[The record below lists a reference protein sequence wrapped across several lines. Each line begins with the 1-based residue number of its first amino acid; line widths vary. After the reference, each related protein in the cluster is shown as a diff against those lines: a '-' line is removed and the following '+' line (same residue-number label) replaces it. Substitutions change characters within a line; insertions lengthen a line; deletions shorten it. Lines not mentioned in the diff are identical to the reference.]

1 MSKIRNVFMIKYSE
15 SLYCSRCY
23 WIQNCYLG
31 LHKKLFVDWFNLLQ
45 SQVKVKRF
53 YSAKTYMFIA
63 INNTYKKAWNEW
75 TKHEKHGKY

>member
-1 MSKIRNVFMIKYSE
+1 MCSWLNTQSHFIAHDVTEYKIATLVYIKSF
-15 SLYCSRCY
+15 SL
-23 WIQNCYLG
+23 IG
-31 LHKKLFVDWFNLLQ
+31 LTYY
-45 SQVKVKRF
+45 KVKRF